1 MGTKGPNMIAVVV
14 AAVLHWLL
22 GAGWFTLFKAQWL
35 MGMGTTSGQMMA
47 ASAGSPAW
55 LPHVITLV
63 ANLVMAY
70 VLGWLIVAT
79 GPQNVMRGLQ
89 VAAIVWAGFVAST
102 WATEY
107 AFEGR
112 SVEIFGINAGYP
124 LVGLLIMGVVLGAW
138 KK

>member
-1 MGTKGPNMIAVVV
+1 MGAKGPKLIAVAV
-14 AAVLHWLL
+14 AGVLHWLL
-22 GAGWFTLFKAQWL
+22 GAGWFTLFKTQWL
-35 MGMGTTSGQMMA
+35 AGMGTTSAQIMA
-47 ASAGSPAW
+47 ASAGRPAW
-55 LPHVITLV
+55 LPHAITLV
-63 ANLVMAY
+63 ANFVMAY

-79 GPQNVMRGLQ
+79 GAQSVMRGLK
-89 VAAIVWAGFVAST
+89 VAAIVWAGFVASS

>member
-1 MGTKGPNMIAVVV
+1 MGTNGPNLFAVV
-14 AAVLHWLL
+14 AAAVAHWLL
-22 GAGWFTLFKAQWL
+22 GAGWFSLLKNQWL
-35 MGMGTTSGQMMA
+35 AGLGKTNEQMMA
-47 ASAGSPAW
+47 ASAGMPGW
-55 LPHVITLV
+55 LPHVVTLV

-70 VLGWLIVAT
+70 VLGWLIVGT

-107 AFEGR
+107 AFEAK
-112 SVEIFGINAGYP
+112 SVQIFAINAGYP